1 MAGFDNLFGPGTTG
15 YQQPAPMQSPGLN
28 LTAGNLAPPAT
39 GAPAIPG
46 LNLGQAPTGFPTGA
60 LPPGVLRAPGLAGG
74 IPPGLQAL
82 LTRPLAQPMAPRF
95 DMLRSRLGISP
106 AGGGLSPDMIMSL
119 LMRRGG

>member
-28 LTAGNLAPPAT
+28 LNAGNLAPQ
-39 GAPAIPG
+39 APSIPG
-46 LNLGQAPTGFPTGA
+46 LNLAASPARPFPTGA

-82 LTRPLAQPMAPRF
+82 FNRPLAAPMAPRF
-95 DMLRSRLGISP
+95 DMLRSRLGVSP
-106 AGGGLSPDMIMSL
+106 TGGGMSPDMIMSL